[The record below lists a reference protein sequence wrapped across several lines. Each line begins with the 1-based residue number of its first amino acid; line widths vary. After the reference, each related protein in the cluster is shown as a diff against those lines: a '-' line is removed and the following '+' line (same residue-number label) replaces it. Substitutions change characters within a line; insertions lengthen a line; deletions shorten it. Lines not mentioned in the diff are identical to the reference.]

1 MERRVVDHVGV
12 LSLAGCSA
20 LEGLGVTTP
29 TATRNYRDAVAN
41 QTR

>member
-20 LEGLGVTTP
+20 LEGLGVTAP
-29 TATRNYRDAVAN
+29 TATLTHRDAVAN
-41 QTR
+41 QMR